1 MSDTA
6 APIARLQS
14 LDTVRGVAVMGILL
28 LNIVAFGMPI
38 AAYFNPRAYG
48 GAEGIDLAVYLTNF
62 VLFDGKMR
70 GLFSFLFGA
79 SILLVIERAEAKGE
93 SPARVH
99 YMRMIWLLLFGL
111 AHLWLVWFGDILGH
125 YALVGMIAFFC
136 RRMRPSRLIVLGVL
150 LLVVQLLV
158 MAMLPV
164 GIHFLQIAAAGEGKD
179 AAEAAKNLA
188 GFNRTFGIPTAAEI
202 AKELA
207 IYRGN
212 YAGIVAERLRENPL
226 GPLAQTMFVGFETLA
241 YMLFGMAGLKSG
253 LLRGEWTRA
262 GYRKALWL
270 GFGIGIPAYA
280 ALAAYQLNADF
291 SLFSVV
297 LGSMTLTSIFRPFM
311 IVGWASLIILLARP
325 GGALTSRIAATGRMA
340 FTNYLTTSL
349 ICTTFFYGYGLGWFG
364 YLGRAQLYLVVFAVW
379 TLMLLWSKPWLAHFR
394 YGPLEWL
401 WRSLSRLSF
410 QPIRG
415 AAAASD

>member
-1 MSDTA
+1 MSDT

-28 LNIVAFGMPI
+28 LNIVAFSMPM

-48 GAEGIDLAVYLTNF
+48 GAEGIDLTVYLANF

-79 SILLVIERAEAKGE
+79 SILMVIQRAEAKGE

-111 AHLWLVWFGDILGH
+111 VHLWLVWFGDILGH
-125 YALVGMIAFFC
+125 YALIGMLAYFL
-136 RRMRPSRLIVLGVL
+136 RNVRPARLVIFGVL
-150 LLVVQLLV
+150 MVLVQ
-158 MAMLPV
+158 AMIFAFLPV
-164 GIHFLQIAAAGEGKD
+164 MVHALQSAPADPD
-179 AAEAAKNLA
+179 AAKKAAQSLA
-188 GFNRTFGIPTAAEI
+188 ELNRGFGIPTAGEI
-202 AKELA
+202 AKNLA
-207 IYRGN
+207 IYRGD
-212 YAGIVAERLRENPL
+212 YAGIFAERLRENPT
-226 GPLAQTMFVGFETLA
+226 GPVTTTLLFGFETLA
-241 YMLFGMAGLKSG
+241 YMMFGMAALKTG
-253 LLRGEWTRA
+253 LLRGDWDRA
-262 GYRKALWL
+262 RYRKWLWI

-280 ALAAYQLNADF
+280 ALAVYLINADF
-291 SLFSVV
+291 NLFSIV
-297 LGSMTLTSIFRPFM
+297 LGAMMLPTLFRPFM
-311 IVGWASLIILLARP
+311 IVGWACLIILLARP

-349 ICTTFFYGYGLGWFG
+349 ICTTLFYGYGLGWYG
-364 YLGRAQLYLVVFAVW
+364 YLGRAELYLVVFAVW
-379 TLMLLWSKPWLAHFR
+379 ALMLLWSKPWLARFR